1 MHTMTAH
8 PYDWRHLSNI
18 LQELRSF
25 DHRFRSALNFFE
37 IENAITNAARSRVV
51 PVRGRRDNGLSSLSS
66 AFERIEKYLGPKTYV
81 EVSLNRVTIPDDGA
95 VLGLPRRMNLLQPQM
110 NPGIFPGSTTVTIP
124 GSGAAGR
131 FTDVQADSRAVEKWI
146 RENAMPRGWQG
157 AAAEEGTQTRRGP
170 KPKYA
175 WDAIREETFR
185 LMDKNGDFSDDKPE
199 WDRQARL
206 EDALLSFCAGKEP
219 AHSTLQEKLPGWL
232 ADWHRQKAV
241 GN

>member
-37 IENAITNAARSRVV
+37 IENAITNAARSREV
-51 PVRGRRDNGLSSLSS
+51 PVRGRRDNGFSFSSLSS
-66 AFERIEKYLGPKTYV
+66 AFERIEKYLGAKSYV
-81 EVSLNRVTIPDDGA
+81 DISLDRIIIPDDGP
-95 VLGLPRRMNLLQPQM
+95 VLGLNPRMNLLPPQ
-110 NPGIFPGSTTVTIP
+110 ITIA

-131 FTDVQADSRAVEKWI
+131 FTDVQADLRGVEKWI
-146 RENAMPRGWQG
+146 FENALPPWWRE
-157 AAAEEGTQTRRGP
+157 APAEEGTQTRRGP

-175 WDAIREETFR
+175 WDAIRDETFR
-185 LMDKNGDFSDDKPE
+185 LMNRHGDFSDDKPGWE
-199 WDRQARL
+199 RQACL
-206 EDALLSFCAGKEP
+206 EKELLLFCAGKEP